1 MLLCSFTDFASVS
14 QLSFFFE
21 RCAETLTRW
30 ATLEMFDT
38 YNTHFNNYYVFDD
51 KDAGTTTVTHRL
63 HEDVHVI
70 DKHFRCTIDTRRC
83 WQQSYTGVL
92 CIHSLMAVISRI
104 CISPTTEAKASVC
117 RSALGAC
124 HSNWHRTT
132 YSCFEDPKLL
142 GGVPQIKEVVQPEKC
157 NPDIWRRFRDA
168 AAFVPQEII
177 KQMIMKIEVMAL
189 RPHTPSPRSEREDTP
204 GTPERIL
211 YARKSDVQRTLFST
225 SHTTESQQP
234 ATSNTTETQQTFRP
248 GFFTTSY
255 PVTNMPSTNFFGRDT
270 SCINSQPTRACDTLV
285 LSTESPLPDFQ
296 NQQRRSKG
304 TSSKR
309 RGQANKMSTKR
320 PKQRKRKA
328 NRGSFAVI

>member
-1 MLLCSFTDFASVS
+1 
-14 QLSFFFE
+14 
-21 RCAETLTRW
+21 
-30 ATLEMFDT
+30 
-38 YNTHFNNYYVFDD
+38 
-51 KDAGTTTVTHRL
+51 
-63 HEDVHVI
+63 
-70 DKHFRCTIDTRRC
+70 
-83 WQQSYTGVL
+83 
-92 CIHSLMAVISRI
+92 
-104 CISPTTEAKASVC
+104 
-117 RSALGAC
+117 
-124 HSNWHRTT
+124 
-132 YSCFEDPKLL
+132 
-142 GGVPQIKEVVQPEKC
+142 
-157 NPDIWRRFRDA
+157 
-168 AAFVPQEII
+168 
-177 KQMIMKIEVMAL
+177 MAL

-225 SHTTESQQP
+225 SHTTETQQP
-234 ATSNTTETQQTFRP
+234 ATPNTTETQQPATPNTTETQQTFRP

-255 PVTNMPSTNFFGRDT
+255 PVTNMPSTSFFGRDT

-304 TSSKR
+304 TSSTR